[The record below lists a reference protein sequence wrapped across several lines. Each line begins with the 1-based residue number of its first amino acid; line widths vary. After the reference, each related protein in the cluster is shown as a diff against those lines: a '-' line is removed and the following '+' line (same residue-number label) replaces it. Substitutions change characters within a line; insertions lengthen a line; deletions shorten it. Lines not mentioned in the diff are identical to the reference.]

1 MDTNKHESERV
12 ERKPGVC
19 IPWEEKLKEI
29 PEISGDPQLARKIW
43 EDIDGLGYTYI
54 WHCLV
59 SF

>member
-1 MDTNKHESERV
+1 MNNKHESQPI

-29 PEISGDPQLARKIW
+29 PEIPGDPQLARKIW
-43 EDIDGLGYTYI
+43 EDVDGLAYTYI